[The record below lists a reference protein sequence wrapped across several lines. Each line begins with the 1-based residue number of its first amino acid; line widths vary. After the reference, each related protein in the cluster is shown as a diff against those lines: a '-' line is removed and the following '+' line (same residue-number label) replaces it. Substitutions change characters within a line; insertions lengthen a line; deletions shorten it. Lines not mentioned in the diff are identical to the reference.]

1 MTAGK
6 IGRSFRSLDG
16 SEKVEDGGFK
26 KAAVEVNVSRL
37 ICESRGGAAGGP
49 HSWSVVPL
57 VRAGV
62 AGWQAG
68 KYALL
73 TEGETGLSGS
83 SASIQMTVGCVD
95 DVVDYTKAS
104 RASGLVLKKRAAGRM
119 RMGMGWENGR

>member
-1 MTAGK
+1 MTVSK

-26 KAAVEVNVSRL
+26 RAAVEVNVSRL

-49 HSWSVVPL
+49 LSWSMIPL

-62 AGWQAG
+62 AGWQTG

-73 TEGETGLSGS
+73 TEGETGSTGS

-95 DVVDYTKAS
+95 VVDYTKAS
-104 RASGLVLKKRAAGRM
+104 RVSRLVVEEKG
-119 RMGMGWENGR
+119 GG